1 MTVPDGR
8 RPDEEGCQHTDNA
21 TRALTTSELRS
32 EVERAAFFF
41 LGAPGDVGF
50 SWHGIRSPRDA
61 MPYDVSLPSIAVLH

>member
-1 MTVPDGR
+1 MRVVNTP
-8 RPDEEGCQHTDNA
+8 
-21 TRALTTSELRS
+21 TRALIASELRGG
-32 EVERAAFFF
+32 VERAVFFF